1 MERRKCRRCGH
12 PMTRII
18 TQTIE
23 PGGSRW
29 KACYTCLS
37 CGHKIVAAPAKS
49 RAEAEK
55 GLEDF
60 AAMIDQEYKTADTR
74 SAAPRKPQTA
84 EADRALNAYGLYCQ
98 LCETLTGKPIAKL
111 DELLTAAQKAKREL
125 EALSAALHRA
135 EPEMRPLTLEE
146 VRAHCAKGPDA
157 EPLWAEFKEECAISR
172 WIFAVIPPDVFDRPV
187 LSEWI
192 ATDRSEKYGKEWR
205 CWPRN
210 PTPEQMAA
218 EKWEE

>member
-1 MERRKCRRCGH
+1 MEQRKCRRCGH
-12 PMTRII
+12 PMTRLI

-29 KACYTCLS
+29 EARYSCLS
-37 CGHKIVAAPAKS
+37 CGYETATVIAKS
-49 RAEAEK
+49 ETAAED

-98 LCETLTGKPIAKL
+98 LCEALTGKPIAKL
-111 DELLTAAQKAKREL
+111 DEML
-125 EALSAALHRA
+125 EAAEQLKHRA

-146 VRAHCAKGPDA
+146 VRAHCAKGPNA

-205 CWPRN
+205 CWPRK

-218 EKWEE
+218 AKWEE

>member
-37 CGHKIVAAPAKS
+37 CGHKIVAAPAGS

-60 AAMIDQEYKTADTR
+60 AAMIDKEYKTADTR
-74 SAAPRKPQTA
+74 SAAPRKPGRLLKVY
-84 EADRALNAYGLYCQ
+84 DLYCQ
-98 LCETLTGKPIAKL
+98 LCETLTGEINPEPDVLRDAL
-111 DELLTAAQKAKREL
+111 QKAKREL
-125 EALSAALHRA
+125 EAYKGAGLRY
-135 EPEMRPLTLEE
+135 EE
-146 VRAHCAKGPDA
+146 
-157 EPLWAEFKEECAISR
+157 E
-172 WIFAVIPPDVFDRPV
+172 
-187 LSEWI
+187 I
-192 ATDRSEKYGKEWR
+192 ARLKR
-205 CWPRN
+205 
-210 PTPEQMAA
+210 MAA
-218 EKWEE
+218 EDILRAALSGYPCNSCVNNTLDVLCDCDCADCEHHCTCHECHDNESFVWRGGEGDAE

>member
-12 PMTRII
+12 SMTRML
-18 TQTIE
+18 TNDA
-23 PGGSRW
+23 GRW
-29 KACYTCLS
+29 SACYTCLN
-37 CGHKIVAAPAKS
+37 CGYETAPVIAKS
-49 RAEAEK
+49 ETAAED
-55 GLEDF
+55 GLERFMDRV
-60 AAMIDQEYKTADTR
+60 DRTHEADRR

-84 EADRALNAYGLYCQ
+84 EADRALAAYGLYCQ

-111 DELLTAAQKAKREL
+111 DEML
-125 EALSAALHRA
+125 EAAEQLKHRA

-157 EPLWAEFKEECAISR
+157 EPLLAEFREECAISR

-205 CWPRN
+205 CWPRK
-210 PTPEQMAA
+210 PTPEQMTAA
-218 EKWEE
+218 KWED

>member
-37 CGHKIVAAPAKS
+37 CGHKIVAAPARS

-60 AAMIDQEYKTADTR
+60 AAMIDQEYKKADTR
-74 SAAPRKPQTA
+74 SAAPTKPRPA

-98 LCETLTGKPIAKL
+98 LCETLTGKSIAKL

-125 EALSAALHRA
+125 EAYKGAGLRYEEEIARLKRMAAEDILRAALSGY
-135 EPEMRPLTLEE
+135 PCDSCINNTLD
-146 VRAHCAKGPDA
+146 VLCDC
-157 EPLWAEFKEECAISR
+157 EECA
-172 WIFAVIPPDVFDRPV
+172 D
-187 LSEWI
+187 SERHCTCYECHDNESYVW
-192 ATDRSEKYGKEWR
+192 RGGK
-205 CWPRN
+205 
-210 PTPEQMAA
+210 
-218 EKWEE
+218 

>member
-84 EADRALNAYGLYCQ
+84 EADRALADYGLYCQ
-98 LCETLTGKPIAKL
+98 LCETMTGKPIAKM

-125 EALSAALHRA
+125 AAYKEAGQRYEA
-135 EPEMRPLTLEE
+135 E
-146 VRAHCAKGPDA
+146 
-157 EPLWAEFKEECAISR
+157 
-172 WIFAVIPPDVFDRPV
+172 
-187 LSEWI
+187 I
-192 ATDRSEKYGKEWR
+192 ARLK
-205 CWPRN
+205 
-210 PTPEQMAA
+210 QMAA
-218 EKWEE
+218 EDILLAALRGYPCDSCVNNTLDVRCGCEECADCEHHCTCYECHDNESYVWRGGK

>member
-23 PGGSRW
+23 PGGIHW

-37 CGHKIVAAPAKS
+37 CGHKIVAAPAGS

-60 AAMIDQEYKTADTR
+60 AAMIDQEYKTADRR

-98 LCETLTGKPIAKL
+98 LCETLTGEINPEPDVLRDAL
-111 DELLTAAQKAKREL
+111 QKAKREL
-125 EALSAALHRA
+125 EAYKGAGLRY
-135 EPEMRPLTLEE
+135 EE
-146 VRAHCAKGPDA
+146 
-157 EPLWAEFKEECAISR
+157 E
-172 WIFAVIPPDVFDRPV
+172 
-187 LSEWI
+187 I
-192 ATDRSEKYGKEWR
+192 ARLKR
-205 CWPRN
+205 
-210 PTPEQMAA
+210 MAA
-218 EKWEE
+218 EDILRAALCGYPCDSCINNTPDVRCGCDCADCEHHCTCYECHDNESYAWRGGK

>member
-1 MERRKCRRCGH
+1 MEQRKCRRCGH

-37 CGHKIVAAPAKS
+37 CGHKIVAAPAGS

-84 EADRALNAYGLYCQ
+84 EADRALAAYGLYCQ
-98 LCETLTGKPIAKL
+98 LCEALTGKPIAKL
-111 DELLTAAQKAKREL
+111 DEML
-125 EALSAALHRA
+125 EAAEQLKHRA

-157 EPLWAEFKEECAISR
+157 EPLWAEFRE
-172 WIFAVIPPDVFDRPV
+172 
-187 LSEWI
+187 
-192 ATDRSEKYGKEWR
+192 EWR
-205 CWPRN
+205 CWPRK
-210 PTPEQMAA
+210 PSPEQMAVA
-218 EKWEE
+218 EWEE

>member
-29 KACYTCLS
+29 KACYNCLS
-37 CGHKIVAAPAKS
+37 CGHKIVAAPAGS

-74 SAAPRKPQTA
+74 SAAPTKPRPA
-84 EADRALNAYGLYCQ
+84 EAERALNAYGLYCQ
-98 LCETLTGKPIAKL
+98 LCEALTGKPIAKM
-111 DELLTAAQKAKREL
+111 DELLTAAKKAKREL
-125 EALSAALHRA
+125 TACEGAGQRYEAEIARLKRMAEEDILRAALSRCPCNSCT
-135 EPEMRPLTLEE
+135 ENPIDKG
-146 VRAHCAKGPDA
+146 CA
-157 EPLWAEFKEECAISR
+157 FEECEGCDHRCVCYECNDDESFVWRGSR
-172 WIFAVIPPDVFDRPV
+172 N
-187 LSEWI
+187 EQ
-192 ATDRSEKYGKEWR
+192 TDDKL
-205 CWPRN
+205 P
-210 PTPEQMAA
+210 
-218 EKWEE
+218 

>member
-1 MERRKCRRCGH
+1 MERRKCRRCGY

-23 PGGSRW
+23 PGGSHW

-37 CGHKIVAAPAKS
+37 CGHKIVAAPAGS

-60 AAMIDQEYKTADTR
+60 AAMIDQEYKTADTQ

-84 EADRALNAYGLYCQ
+84 EADRALAAYGLYCQ

-111 DELLTAAQKAKREL
+111 DELLTAALQ
-125 EALSAALHRA
+125 RA
-135 EPEMRPLTLEE
+135 EPENRPLTLEE
-146 VRAHCAKGPDA
+146 VRAHCAKGKDA

-192 ATDRSEKYGKEWR
+192 ATYRSEKYGKEWR